1 MKQKKRE
8 IAKDAT
14 EGKIEKQL
22 KPKLTFESQFFDHS
36 LKVATN
42 KIITTTTKKS
52 PFLLQL

>member
-1 MKQKKRE
+1 MKQKKRV

-14 EGKIEKQL
+14 EGKIEKL